1 MNKIVELEPFF
12 AEDSEGKRYK
22 IHVYQDIISTD
33 SLDGPSPSIGGL
45 LRYRLSDSS
54 TVSRISDTEFK
65 IVKNGT
71 RITRL

>member
-22 IHVYQDIISTD
+22 IHVYQDIISTGSFD
-33 SLDGPSPSIGGL
+33 DPNSSIEGL
-45 LRYRLSDSS
+45 LSYRLSDSS
-54 TVSRISDTEFK
+54 AVNRISDTEFK